1 MSDYLWDK
9 SCEPE
14 ADVERLE
21 ELLGRLRHVR
31 HAPELPFEVGMQASS
46 LEVETHASE
55 LEVNE
60 THASTRASFI
70 RPAAFSRPARLAV
83 AAVLLLAVTAGAFV
97 MLRSSSKGDGR
108 AASNATQ
115 VAQPQ
120 VGATV
125 EARAPEAAAS
135 ASKQS
140 VAPEQSPREIE
151 RRGAQEEAAQS
162 LPKEHEQRRDSSPE
176 AASNG
181 PAREVFKTVASVPNR
196 SRVDARLRATRAGF
210 DGGAFDV
217 QSRVRAKEQLVYA
230 MRLTSEALKEVRGR
244 ASGADARANAFDGRS
259 PLR

>member
-9 SCEPE
+9 SGEGE

-21 ELLGRLRHVR
+21 ELLGRLRH
-31 HAPELPFEVGMQASS
+31 APELPFEVGMRASS

-70 RPAAFSRPARLAV
+70 RPADFSRTARLAV
-83 AAVLLLAVTAGAFV
+83 AAALLLAVPAGAFF
-97 MLRSSSKGDGR
+97 MLRSSSKDDGR

-115 VAQPQ
+115 VTQPQ
-120 VGATV
+120 TGATV
-125 EARAPEAAAS
+125 EARAPEVAAS
-135 ASKQS
+135 PSKQS
-140 VAPEQSPREIE
+140 VAPEKSPREIE

-162 LPKEHEQRRDSSPE
+162 LPKEHERIRETPPE

-196 SRVDARLRATRAGF
+196 SRVDARPRATRAGF

-217 QSRVRAKEQLVYA
+217 QSRLRAKEQLVYA

-244 ASGADARANAFDGRS
+244 ASGVDARPNAFDGRS